1 MRRAR
6 AVLREVGRASRRHW
20 LFCGGDAGPPRDT
33 AGPRGS
39 GLSFLLLSVVTFMAS
54 GLLFALLER
63 RWPARGGR
71 AVGGALALELP
82 YVLLS
87 NALPGWAVGRLGAAF
102 HVRGV
107 MVELPWAAQWL
118 IVLAVTELT
127 FYAVHRAMHTLPALW
142 RLHRP
147 HHAPAEM
154 DWLAGFRKHAG
165 EGLLH
170 GLAPLPA
177 LVLLGPSL
185 EVMLFHTLFGVVL
198 TGFTHLNSSLRLGW
212 LEAVLVTPRVH
223 AWHHAVAAEDQRR
236 NLAGKLTLLDRLFG
250 TWNGAGGWPATL
262 GLTDGAA
269 ARDDWRTTHGLRRGA
284 SR

>member
-1 MRRAR
+1 M
-6 AVLREVGRASRRHW
+6 
-20 LFCGGDAGPPRDT
+20 
-33 AGPRGS
+33 
-39 GLSFLLLSVVTFMAS
+39 SFLLLSVVTFVAS

-87 NALPGWAVGRLGAAF
+87 NALPGWAVGRLGAAL

-107 MVELPWAAQWL
+107 IGELPWAVQWF

-127 FYAVHRAMHTLPALW
+127 
-142 RLHRP
+142 
-147 HHAPAEM
+147 
-154 DWLAGFRKHAG
+154 
-165 EGLLH
+165 
-170 GLAPLPA
+170 
-177 LVLLGPSL
+177 SL

-223 AWHHAVAAEDQRR
+223 AWHHAVATQDPRS
-236 NLAGKLTLLDRLFG
+236 NLAGKLTLLDRWFG
-250 TWNGAGGWPATL
+250 SWNGARGWPAAL
-262 GLTDGAA
+262 GLTDGAG
-269 ARDDWRTTHGLRRGA
+269 ARDDWRTIHGLRRGA
-284 SR
+284 SP